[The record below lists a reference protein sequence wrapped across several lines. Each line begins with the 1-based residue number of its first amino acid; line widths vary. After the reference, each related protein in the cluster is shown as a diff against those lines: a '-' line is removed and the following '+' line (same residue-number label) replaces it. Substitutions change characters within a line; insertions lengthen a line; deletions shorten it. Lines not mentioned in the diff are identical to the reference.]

1 MASYR
6 QILIHIVFHTKYNHA
21 TINPEHKRELY
32 KYIWGIIKNKR
43 CVLFQINGVENH
55 IHILSDLHS
64 SVSLADYVKD
74 IKVASSIW
82 MKQSGLFPKFKGWA
96 EGFGAFSHAYRSK
109 QIVIDY
115 IKNQEEHH
123 RKVDFESEYKRLL
136 KDNGLKPFEKK

>member
-6 QILIHIVFHTKYNHA
+6 QILIHIVFHTKYNIA
-21 TINPEHKRELY
+21 AIDPKHKIELY

-43 CVLFQINGVENH
+43 CVLFRINGVENH

-109 QIVIDY
+109 QIVINY